1 MPFFVQE
8 THYGNSFREKAIIVK
23 ILKDQETL
31 DKLNEDIHRRYIN
44 EAIHI
49 FDNYCNWTREN
60 DDGSDDNSSIYLQEI
75 EKYCELEVLEEF
87 LDEIMDSDS
96 SELEKYNTA
105 ICTIIQSFLCTAR
118 CTEINLQE
126 NNDEVILSQ
135 YIAVD

>member
-60 DDGSDDNSSIYLQEI
+60 DD
-75 EKYCELEVLEEF
+75 
-87 LDEIMDSDS
+87 
-96 SELEKYNTA
+96 
-105 ICTIIQSFLCTAR
+105 
-118 CTEINLQE
+118 
-126 NNDEVILSQ
+126 
-135 YIAVD
+135 